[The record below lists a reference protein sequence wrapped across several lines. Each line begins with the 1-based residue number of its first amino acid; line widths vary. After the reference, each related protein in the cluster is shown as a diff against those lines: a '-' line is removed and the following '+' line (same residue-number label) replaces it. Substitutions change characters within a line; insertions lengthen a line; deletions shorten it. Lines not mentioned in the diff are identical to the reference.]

1 MADNTNIVSWEV
13 DGKRYDVD
21 LNDIDG
27 VEWRDI
33 TRAVG
38 MLQTQVLQQALLA
51 KEFDCIGAFLWIWRR
66 RSDPDLKYEDVLKG
80 LSYRTFTAK
89 EDEPSDPPD

>member
-1 MADNTNIVSWEV
+1 MSDTNIVSWEV
-13 DGKRYDVD
+13 DGIRYDVD

-51 KEFDCIGAFLWIWRR
+51 KEFDCIGALLWIWRR
-66 RSDPDLKYEDVLKG
+66 RGEPDLTYEDVLRG
-80 LSYRTFTAK
+80 LSYRTFTKK
-89 EDEPSDPPD
+89 EDEPTSPPD